1 MTTRKMKPIRPL
13 VLLFIGMAPLFASA
27 QPTSA
32 PANAAE
38 LYLRASDMAKTDSP
52 SDSSLSYRD
61 YPPYGAAWD
70 ALAKQSWDQN
80 AEARALAHQATTI
93 NKADWS
99 IPTRDGTSIFNHAR
113 HLANV
118 LGDAALYQ
126 HFHHDDSGALE
137 TLSDLDHLA
146 TLLCEQVAPS
156 DRISPLVG
164 IGIDALTTSR
174 LQTIVAGAQL
184 TGNKSDSSRV
194 STDSARAWI
203 QRLLID
209 RISPRKMVGDLTDHE
224 RAPFSKNVYPD
235 NHFDDPTKR
244 RSIVEV
250 VNRVNAD
257 RAMAAMTLAC
267 HLFQF
272 DHHRWPAS
280 LDELIPAYLP
290 KAPLDPW
297 GNGKDT
303 LGYALIPHG
312 LPNGE
317 NRPLVYRRS
326 EEHDGLFFRTDRP
339 TYAYYAW
346 SEFPPDNARKMGG
359 QFRDVVAWVPKQNDA
374 PIPTTQPLNTNAL
387 K

>member
-1 MTTRKMKPIRPL
+1 MTTRKMRPIRPL

-38 LYLRASDMAKTDSP
+38 LYLRASEAAKTNSP

-99 IPTRDGTSIFNHAR
+99 IPTRDGTSIFNHTR

-146 TLLCEQVAPS
+146 ALLCEQVAPS

-184 TGNKSDSSRV
+184 TGNKSESSRV
-194 STDSARAWI
+194 STDAARAWI

-209 RISPRKMVGDLTDHE
+209 RISPLRPERKY
-224 RAPFSKNVYPD
+224 SSN
-235 NHFDDPTKR
+235 R
-244 RSIVEV
+244 RSPSSTDI
-250 VNRVNAD
+250 ASA
-257 RAMAAMTLAC
+257 RAGS
-267 HLFQF
+267 
-272 DHHRWPAS
+272 R
-280 LDELIPAYLP
+280 
-290 KAPLDPW
+290 KATP
-297 GNGKDT
+297 
-303 LGYALIPHG
+303 
-312 LPNGE
+312 
-317 NRPLVYRRS
+317 RCRS
-326 EEHDGLFFRTDRP
+326 T
-339 TYAYYAW
+339 A
-346 SEFPPDNARKMGG
+346 
-359 QFRDVVAWVPKQNDA
+359 
-374 PIPTTQPLNTNAL
+374 
-387 K
+387 